1 MIVYYHFN
9 RQLLYLNNFN
19 EINRPMIESALQ
31 TISFL
36 IKYLIVWLMS
46 TFGGHDLLAICY

>member
-1 MIVYYHFN
+1 
-9 RQLLYLNNFN
+9 
-19 EINRPMIESALQ
+19 MIESALQ

-46 TFGGHDLLAICY
+46 NFGGHDLLAICY